1 MSVGDL
7 SPEHYER
14 LALETLAVEAGD
26 FADVK
31 DAMRKM
37 IASAPEVA
45 DIAFLLSR
53 ALSHAGDRALT
64 GEAPFSLGWEEG
76 SAPHDHELLPVRP
89 NEGLFRRTAGRL
101 EGDLF

>member
-64 GEAPFSLGWEEG
+64 GEVPFSLGWEEG

-89 NEGLFRRTAGRL
+89 NGGPFRRPAGRL